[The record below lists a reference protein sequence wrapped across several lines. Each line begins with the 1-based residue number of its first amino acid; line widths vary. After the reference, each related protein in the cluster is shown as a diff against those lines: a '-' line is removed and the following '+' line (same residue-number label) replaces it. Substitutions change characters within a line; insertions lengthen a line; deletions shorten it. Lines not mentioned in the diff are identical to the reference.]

1 MIEEVEDKLKEIDGV
16 LSAHHFI
23 ESKKFHIVLNS
34 LHIRLEHLNE
44 IVKEIENVLEN
55 VGYVVQFTIVT
66 YSYADEKIAVEVHIV
81 DQHDRAFFIEKIEEY
96 SEQELSKEVYKN
108 LAGLSNL
115 ELKFRYAELKKYAE
129 NKN

>member
-1 MIEEVEDKLKEIDGV
+1 M
-16 LSAHHFI
+16 
-23 ESKKFHIVLNS
+23 NS

-108 LAGLSNL
+108 LASLSDL
-115 ELKFRYAELKKYAE
+115 ELKFRYAELRKYV
-129 NKN
+129 KSK